1 MYPAEKMSALS
12 VFKFF
17 YSIFEWGTLAE
28 IADTDYRGFFSK
40 HRFLI
45 IFCLVY
51 ISVSVCSSRFLPGEE
66 SSISPQVKVF
76 LKDKSFDTSFMGH
89 CCLDIR

>member
-40 HRFLI
+40 HRFLS
-45 IFCLVY
+45 F
-51 ISVSVCSSRFLPGEE
+51 SVLFTFPFPFVPVMMINVVLYVRE
-66 SSISPQVKVF
+66 
-76 LKDKSFDTSFMGH
+76 
-89 CCLDIR
+89 